1 VTDLKT
7 WQSLVDRAEHAAT
20 RAEEAVQT
28 AREQLA
34 RAQDRLERTD
44 ALLASAQRPEAMTG
58 SADFIQF
65 RAYQQKLQQLRARLE
80 CEAFVLSEDLK
91 AEERVLGKARETLR
105 RYRLVL
111 ERTQAS
117 AVKVAQRQEQKAM
130 DATALARFLS
140 ARRAGDLAGG
150 LS

>member
-7 WQSLVDRAEHAAT
+7 WQTLVDRAEHAAN
-20 RAEEAVQT
+20 RAEEAVR
-28 AREQLA
+28 AAHEQWA
-34 RAQDRLERTD
+34 RAQERLERTA

-80 CEAFVLSEDLK
+80 REAFVLSEDLK
-91 AEERVLGKARETLR
+91 AEERTLGEARETLR
-105 RYRLVL
+105 RYSLVL
-111 ERTQAS
+111 ERARES
-117 AVKVAQRQEQKAM
+117 ADKAREQQEQKAM

-140 ARRAGDLAGG
+140 ARRASDLAGG

>member
-7 WQSLVDRAEHAAT
+7 WQTLVDRAEHAT
-20 RAEEAVQT
+20 NRAEEAVRA
-28 AREQLA
+28 AREQWV
-34 RAQDRLERTD
+34 RAQERLERTA

-80 CEAFVLSEDLK
+80 REAFVLSEDLK
-91 AEERVLGKARETLR
+91 AEERTLGEARETLR
-105 RYRLVL
+105 RYSLVL
-111 ERTQAS
+111 ERARES
-117 AVKVAQRQEQKAM
+117 ADKAREQQEQKAM

>member
-1 VTDLKT
+1 
-7 WQSLVDRAEHAAT
+7 
-20 RAEEAVQT
+20 
-28 AREQLA
+28 
-34 RAQDRLERTD
+34 
-44 ALLASAQRPEAMTG
+44 MTG

-80 CEAFVLSEDLK
+80 REAFVLSEDLK
-91 AEERVLGKARETLR
+91 AEERTLGEARETLR

-111 ERTQAS
+111 ERAQTS
-117 AVKVAQRQEQKAM
+117 AEKAREQQEQKTM

>member
-7 WQSLVDRAEHAAT
+7 WQTLVDRAEHAANH
-20 RAEEAVQT
+20 AEEA
-28 AREQLA
+28 ARAARAQWA
-34 RAQDRLERTD
+34 RAQDRLERTA

-80 CEAFVLSEDLK
+80 REAFVLSEDLM
-91 AEERVLGKARETLR
+91 AEERALGEARETLR

-111 ERTQAS
+111 ERTQIS
-117 AVKVAQRQEQKAM
+117 AEKAREQQEQKAM

>member
-1 VTDLKT
+1 MTDLKT
-7 WQSLVDRAEHAAT
+7 WQSLVDRAERAAT
-20 RAEEAVQT
+20 RTEEAARV

-44 ALLASAQRPEAMTG
+44 SLLASAQRPEAMTG

-80 CEAFVLSEDLK
+80 REAFVLSEDLK

>member
-7 WQSLVDRAEHAAT
+7 WQTLVDRAEHAAN
-20 RAEEAVQT
+20 RAEEAVRAAHEQW
-28 AREQLA
+28 ARVQK
-34 RAQDRLERTD
+34 RLERTA

-80 CEAFVLSEDLK
+80 REAFVLSEDLK
-91 AEERVLGKARETLR
+91 AEERVLGEARETLR
-105 RYRLVL
+105 RYGLVL
-111 ERTQAS
+111 ERARESHEKAAEQ
-117 AVKVAQRQEQKAM
+117 QEQKAM

-140 ARRAGDLAGG
+140 ARRADDLAGG

>member
-7 WQSLVDRAEHAAT
+7 WQSLVVRAEHAAN
-20 RAEEAVQT
+20 RAEEAARA
-28 AREQLA
+28 AREQWA
-34 RAQDRLERTD
+34 RAQDRLERTA
-44 ALLASAQRPEAMTG
+44 ALLTSAQRPEAMTG

-80 CEAFVLSEDLK
+80 REAFVLSEDLK
-91 AEERVLGKARETLR
+91 VEERALGEARETLR

-111 ERTQAS
+111 ERTQVS
-117 AVKVAQRQEQKAM
+117 AAKAAQRQEQKVM

>member
-1 VTDLKT
+1 MTDLKT
-7 WQSLVDRAEHAAT
+7 WQTLVDRAEHAAN
-20 RAEEAVQT
+20 RAVEAVR
-28 AREQLA
+28 AALEQWV
-34 RAQDRLERTD
+34 RAQERLERTA

-80 CEAFVLSEDLK
+80 REAFVLSEDLK
-91 AEERVLGKARETLR
+91 AEERTLGEARETLR
-105 RYRLVL
+105 RYSLVL
-111 ERTQAS
+111 ERARES
-117 AVKVAQRQEQKAM
+117 ADKAREQQEQKAM

>member
-1 VTDLKT
+1 MTDLKT
-7 WQSLVDRAEHAAT
+7 WQTLVDRAEHAAN
-20 RAEEAVQT
+20 RAEEAVR
-28 AREQLA
+28 AAHEQWA
-34 RAQDRLERTD
+34 RAQERLERTA

-80 CEAFVLSEDLK
+80 REAFVLSEDLK
-91 AEERVLGKARETLR
+91 AEERALGEAQETLR
-105 RYRLVL
+105 RYSLVL
-111 ERTQAS
+111 ERARES
-117 AVKVAQRQEQKAM
+117 ADKTREQQEQKAM

-140 ARRAGDLAGG
+140 ARRVGDLAGG

>member
-1 VTDLKT
+1 MTDLKT

-80 CEAFVLSEDLK
+80 REAFVLSEDLK
-91 AEERVLGKARETLR
+91 AEERTLGEARETLR

-111 ERTQAS
+111 ERAQTS
-117 AVKVAQRQEQKAM
+117 AEKAREQQEQKAM

>member
-1 VTDLKT
+1 MTDLKT

-34 RAQDRLERTD
+34 RAQDRLDRTD

>member
-1 VTDLKT
+1 MTDLKT
-7 WQSLVDRAEHAAT
+7 WQTLVDRAEHAVS
-20 RAEEAVQT
+20 RAEEAARV
-28 AREQLA
+28 AREQWT
-34 RAQDRLERTD
+34 RAQDRLERTA
-44 ALLASAQRPEAMTG
+44 ALLASAHPPKAMTG

-65 RAYQQKLQQLRARLE
+65 RAYQQKLQQLRAGLE
-80 CEAFVLSEDLK
+80 REAFVLSEDLK
-91 AEERVLGKARETLR
+91 AEERALGEARETLR

-111 ERTQAS
+111 ER
-117 AVKVAQRQEQKAM
+117 AQTTAEKAREQQEQKAM